1 MLTGDMTNVLD
12 IHMANGC
19 KCKMKES
26 KIIGFCHCRLHKGY
40 LNASI
45 LKEHECLRKN
55 CFYLEKYEDRPF
67 WVQREKAKE
76 KKLKSKEQMKALQN
90 RLLGI
95 EEELEK
101 LVEAAQGIADRMG
114 YPIVITRVSRKA
126 DSSNDYEY
134 IINYVSDD
142 RYNDWHE
149 YFDLVLFLGKCHGG
163 RYTLRHLRHPN
174 GEYASIDD
182 WYSRKR

>member
-1 MLTGDMTNVLD
+1 
-12 IHMANGC
+12 
-19 KCKMKES
+19 MK
-26 KIIGFCHCRLHKGY
+26 
-40 LNASI
+40 
-45 LKEHECLRKN
+45 
-55 CFYLEKYEDRPF
+55 D
-67 WVQREKAKE
+67 
-76 KKLKSKEQMKALQN
+76 LQN
-90 RLLGI
+90 RLIGI

-114 YPIVITRVSRKA
+114 YPIIITRVSRKA

-163 RYTLRHLRHPN
+163 RYTLRHLKHPN